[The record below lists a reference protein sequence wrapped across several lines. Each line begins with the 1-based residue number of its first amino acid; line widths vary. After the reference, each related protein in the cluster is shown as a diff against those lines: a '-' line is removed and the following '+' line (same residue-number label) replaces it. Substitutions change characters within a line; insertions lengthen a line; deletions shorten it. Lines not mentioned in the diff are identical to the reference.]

1 MYPDRYWPRFGGAFL
16 SPAVVPEDGMSF
28 PTMPDPI
35 GDREHEQARWH
46 PDRETLQLATA
57 GAANDRVVVRDAI
70 ASMREQSQSAKREL
84 PVGKQWLAKISQAFS
99 RFS

>member
-1 MYPDRYWPRFGGAFL
+1 MH
-16 SPAVVPEDGMSF
+16 F
-28 PTMPDPI
+28 PTMPDPAAE
-35 GDREHEQARWH
+35 REAARWR
-46 PDRETLQLATA
+46 PDRETLELAAA

>member
-1 MYPDRYWPRFGGAFL
+1 MH
-16 SPAVVPEDGMSF
+16 F
-28 PTMPDPI
+28 PTMPDPAAE
-35 GDREHEQARWH
+35 REAARRH
-46 PDRETLQLATA
+46 PERETLELAAA

>member
-1 MYPDRYWPRFGGAFL
+1 L
-16 SPAVVPEDGMSF
+16 E
-28 PTMPDPI
+28 
-35 GDREHEQARWH
+35 
-46 PDRETLQLATA
+46 LAAA